1 MTALGDQLRALLP
14 PEAYSLNAK
23 KMAAVLEAEAAALA
37 SASLVTSQVV
47 STILP
52 DSGSGLA
59 DWERVLRLP
68 DRCLVDVTQSTGQRV
83 NAAVSKW
90 KGYAGQSAPF
100 FIAMAKALGYDIT
113 ITVFRPARAGIARA
127 GDPLYGGDWNFTW
140 RVNAPSV
147 TVTYAVAG
155 LTAAGDPLASWGNK
169 ALECRLSQMKPA
181 ESILLFGYGD
191 N

>member
-14 PEAYSLNAK
+14 PEAYNLNASK
-23 KMAAVLEAEAAALA
+23 LAAVLEAEAAALA
-37 SASLVTSQVV
+37 GATLATDQVISA
-47 STILP
+47 ILP

-59 DWERVLRLP
+59 DWERVLNLP
-68 DRCLVDVTQSTGQRV
+68 DPCLVGVSQSMGQRV

-100 FIAMAKALGYDIT
+100 FIAMAKSLGYDIT
-113 ITVFRPARAGIARA
+113 ITTFRPARAGIARA
-127 GDPLYGGDWNFTW
+127 GDPIYGGDWDFTW
-140 RVNAPSV
+140 RVNAPAV
-147 TVTYAVAG
+147 TVTYARAEVAG
-155 LTAAGDPLASWGNK
+155 AGDPLASWGNK
-169 ALECRLSQMKPA
+169 TLECRFRQLMPA